1 MKIIP
6 FNDTFFICILF
17 CLLIFLTI
25 TFFFKDKSEKTRKIV
40 LLSYCG
46 LNLIL
51 FIIYKINLS
60 TNPATL
66 VDKGYVFNIW
76 EELPLHLCN
85 ISLFLVPISVLIN
98 NKKLLSYGF
107 YIAPLGAIMAV
118 CFPDPSFIGESI
130 FEFYNIGYYFTHLNI
145 VIVGLLLVSLKL
157 FNPTFKQLLFL
168 NIYAGCI
175 GVSMH
180 FVNLLLRTLTSA
192 DVNYFYTMN
201 TAGISLLDL
210 FWSIIPVPLLYLVF
224 ALAILNAYAAL
235 VTLPF
240 HLYIKRKNKL
250 VNNLVCE

>member
-1 MKIIP
+1 MRIIP

-66 VDKGYVFNIW
+66 VDKGYAFNIW

-85 ISLFLVPISVLIN
+85 ISLFLVPISVIIN

-118 CFPDPSFIGESI
+118 CFPNPEFIGESI
-130 FEFYNIGYYFTHLNI
+130 FKLYNIGFYFTHLNI
-145 VIVGLLLVSLKL
+145 VIVGLLIVSLKL
-157 FNPTFKQLLFL
+157 FTPTYKQLLFL
-168 NIYAGCI
+168 NLYAICI
-175 GVSMH
+175 GIVIH
-180 FVNLLLRTLTSA
+180 FVNLTIIKLTA
-192 DVNYFYTMN
+192 ANANYFYTMHTSN
-201 TAGISLLDL
+201 ISLLNL

-224 ALAILNAYAAL
+224 ALAILNVYATL

-250 VNNLVCE
+250 VNNLACE

>member
-6 FNDTFFICILF
+6 FNDTFFICILL
-17 CLLIFLTI
+17 CLLIFLII

-40 LLSYCG
+40 VLCYCVFNLL
-46 LNLIL
+46 L
-51 FIIYKINLS
+51 FIAYKCYLS
-60 TNPATL
+60 TNPASL
-66 VDKGYVFNIW
+66 VKHDYIFVIW

-85 ISLFLVPISVLIN
+85 ISLFLVPIAILIKN
-98 NKKLLSYGF
+98 QKLLSYGF

-145 VIVGLLLVSLKL
+145 VIIGLLLVSLKL
-157 FNPTFKQLLFL
+157 FKPTFKQLLFL

-175 GVSMH
+175 GVVMH
-180 FVNLLLRTLTSA
+180 FVNLILRALTSA
-192 DVNYFYTMN
+192 DVNYFYTIN
-201 TAGISLLDL
+201 TSGISLLDL

-240 HLYIKRKNKL
+240 HLYIKRKNKIS
-250 VNNLVCE
+250 NNLVCE